1 MFTKA
6 ADQYMDCP
14 DGLLCLEGLPVAS
27 SKEEH
32 KVNDVFPSPERSLAE
47 WLVYVTGISEAR
59 I

>member
-1 MFTKA
+1 
-6 ADQYMDCP
+6 MDCP

-27 SKEEH
+27 GKEEH

-47 WLVYVTGISEAR
+47 CLVYVTGISEAR